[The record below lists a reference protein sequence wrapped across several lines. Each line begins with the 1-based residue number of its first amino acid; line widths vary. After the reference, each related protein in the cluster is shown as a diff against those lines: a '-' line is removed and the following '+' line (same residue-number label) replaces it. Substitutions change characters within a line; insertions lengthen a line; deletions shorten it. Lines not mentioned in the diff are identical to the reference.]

1 MKRAL
6 LSGLL
11 CGLVMFVPA
20 AVVVIVQSGALK

>member
-1 MKRAL
+1 MKNL
-6 LSGLL
+6 MSGLL